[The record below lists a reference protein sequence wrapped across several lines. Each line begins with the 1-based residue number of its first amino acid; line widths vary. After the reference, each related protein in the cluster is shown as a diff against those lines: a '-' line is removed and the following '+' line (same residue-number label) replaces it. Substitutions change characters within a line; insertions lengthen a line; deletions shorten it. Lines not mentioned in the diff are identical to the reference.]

1 MLKYVVTA
9 AQMQSADRHTSDKT
23 GIPSLVLM
31 ERAALAVADE
41 ICHWFDKEEGVQGKK
56 VCIAC
61 GSGNN
66 GGDGFALGRILHERG
81 CTVDFY
87 MVKEGAD
94 SESNRIQKNIIKN
107 LGMGISTEKP
117 ENEYDIVVDAL
128 FGTGLKRQ
136 ITGDYADWIGYL
148 NTLDGLKVAV
158 DIPSGIDSD
167 YGMVCGTAFQA
178 DLTVTFAFM
187 KWGQLLYPGRS
198 YCGKTVVHD
207 IGIGERDLCE
217 ELPFGRFLEKK
228 DIVSMLPRRSADSHK
243 GTYKKTG
250 IVAGSDT
257 IGGAVVLSTSAA
269 MRTGVGYTKVL
280 TAESNRVPILKHS
293 PEALIYTYDGDK
305 TNMDSGVK
313 DLMDCAAVAVG
324 PGLGTG
330 QHATYLL
337 EQILEQ
343 YDGNLILDA
352 DALTI
357 LSESEALFEK
367 CRNYAKNALHRH
379 KYVVLTPHKKEFCR
393 ITGISMDSEA
403 ILFHEN
409 ALQLS
414 TECGMIVVL
423 KDAATR
429 TYLPDG
435 TVYVNTTGNSGMATA
450 GSGDVL
456 TGMLAGLIS
465 QAAEPQLAVPLGV
478 FIHGACGDLVSAQGN
493 PYSLTAMDM
502 VTAMKLVFKGEA

>member
-9 AQMQSADRHTSDKT
+9 SQMQSADRHTSEKT

-41 ICHWFDKEEGVQGKK
+41 ICHWFDKGQSIQGKK

-81 CTVDFY
+81 CTVHFF
-87 MVKEGAD
+87 MVREGAS
-94 SESNRIQKNIIKN
+94 SESNRIQQNIIKN

-117 ENEYDIVVDAL
+117 ENEYDIVADAL

-136 ITGDYADWIGYL
+136 ITGDYEGLIEHL
-148 NTLDGLKVAV
+148 NGLDGLKVAV

-167 YGMVCGTAFQA
+167 YGTVLGTAFRA
-178 DLTVTFAFM
+178 DLTVSFAFL
-187 KWGQLLYPGRS
+187 KWGHLLYPGRS

-207 IGIGERDLCE
+207 IGIGEQELCE
-217 ELPFGRFLEKK
+217 ALPFGHYLEQN
-228 DIVSMLPRRSADSHK
+228 DIPSMMPQRSADSHK
-243 GTYKKTG
+243 GTYKKAG
-250 IVAGSDT
+250 IVAGSDA
-257 IGGAVVLSTSAA
+257 IGGAVVLSASAA

-280 TAESNRVPILKHS
+280 TAESNRVPLLKHS

-305 TNMDSGVK
+305 NGMDSGIK
-313 DLMDCAAVAVG
+313 ELMDCAAIAIG
-324 PGLGTG
+324 PGLGTTED
-330 QHATYLL
+330 ATYLL
-337 EQILEQ
+337 AKILEQ

-357 LSESEALFEK
+357 LSKSADLFEK
-367 CRNYAKNALHRH
+367 CRNYAKKALQNH

-403 ILFHEN
+403 VLFHEK

-429 TYLPDG
+429 IYLPDG
-435 TVYVNTTGNSGMATA
+435 TVYINTTGNSGMATA

-456 TGMLAGLIS
+456 TGILAGLIS
-465 QAAEPQLAVPLGV
+465 QASEPQSAVPLGV
-478 FIHGACGDLVSAQGN
+478 YLHGACGDLVSERGN

-502 VTAMKLVFKGEA
+502 VEAMKLVFKGEA